1 MQQFYISG
9 KFGELKQPTAM
20 TTKTSETQCNISGMF
35 LDPESYS
42 WKLNW
47 SVFKEMYFFTS
58 QILIENLLNS
68 LKSF

>member
-1 MQQFYISG
+1 M
-9 KFGELKQPTAM
+9 A
-20 TTKTSETQCNISGMF
+20 TKTSETQCNISGMF
-35 LDPESYS
+35 LDLESYS
-42 WKLNW
+42 WKLNL